1 MSKENDL
8 LLFQKHMPLYEC
20 YKKHAF
26 IRNYSKEVY
35 NELIYLYTTYVNPK
49 HNFSHWCSSCRMELV
64 NHLYAWFTNE
74 ANTTWYKK
82 PEPEIM
88 PVIKKTRNRTK
99 K

>member
-1 MSKENDL
+1 MSKESDL

-35 NELIYLYTTYVNPK
+35 HELIYLYTTYVNPK

-64 NHLYAWFTNE
+64 NHLYAWFTHE
-74 ANTTWYKK
+74 SNTTWYKK